1 MTFRNSDATAVGEI
15 MQAHVIE
22 PSLESPFGD
31 DDACAKHIPVHVAII
46 MDGNGRWAHE
56 RGLGRHAGH
65 RAGTENI
72 RRVIERL
79 CEVGVR
85 YLTLFAF
92 STENWRRP
100 PREVRGL
107 LRLPSLYLRREARQL
122 HEAGIRLRHIGH
134 LEVLEP
140 AVQDQIRQAVEMTQ
154 YNTRMTL
161 SVAFNYGGRREIVDA
176 VRRIAAKGIP
186 LDQIDEAT
194 LSAHLDTADLPDP
207 DLIIRTAGEMRLS
220 NFLLW
225 QSAYAEYYSTATY
238 WPDFDQAEVDLA
250 LQAYA
255 ARTRR
260 FGALPSGS
268 PA

>member
-1 MTFRNSDATAVGEI
+1 MSITNIDVRTTGDN
-15 MQAHVIE
+15 MQAHAIE
-22 PSLESPFGD
+22 PSPASPFGD
-31 DDACAKHIPVHVAII
+31 HELCAGQIPAHVAII

-107 LRLPSLYLRREARQL
+107 LRLPSFYLRREVRQL

-134 LEVLEP
+134 LEVLE
-140 AVQDQIRQAVEMTQ
+140 AGVQEQIRQAVELTQ
-154 YNTRMTL
+154 DNTRMTL
-161 SVAFNYGGRREIVDA
+161 SIAFNYGGRREIVDA
-176 VRRIAAKGIP
+176 LRRIAAEGIP
-186 LDQIDEAT
+186 LDQIDEET
-194 LSAHLDTADLPDP
+194 VTAHLDTAELPDP

-225 QSAYAEYYSTATY
+225 QSAYAEYYSTDTY
-238 WPDFDQAEVDLA
+238 WPDFDRAEVDLA
-250 LQAYA
+250 LRAYA
-255 ARTRR
+255 ARSRR
-260 FGALPSGS
+260 FGALPS
-268 PA
+268 AAQA